1 MIFEEAKCPNCGAQL
16 SVFMSIGRASC
27 EFCGNNYIIKNND
40 SKQID
45 RSKGVNISSSNIS
58 FIYEETET
66 IHLQSNET
74 DKIRVALLV
83 IAGLSYALGKNYK
96 IIIGDNSTYIYQKGE
111 ISKEEKKRV
120 LKGKVRSA
128 KALINKDFEKIES
141 NTYNFGLEN
150 FISFL
155 SKYDCK
161 TIEEVKH
168 KKEDR
173 YLAYGE
179 YSSRCKCLC
188 DVFYSFIIGE
198 LIITPTYLKKHFT
211 HYVDCFERI
220 KNKKAISIIAEQ
232 LSENL
237 IKSTA
242 NDSAYETIFI
252 TSICCHHTGNNDR
265 YLGKFVRIAYN
276 DIGMANISDEKIQ
289 FAVCIAVIAEVI
301 KLTNKVDC
309 PFDLVPNMLRSNSK
323 PKGIEWSPIL
333 KELNVDLRQVKQIVY
348 NEW

>member
-27 EFCGNNYIIKNND
+27 GFCGNNYIINNND

-45 RSKGVNISSSNIS
+45 RSKGVNTSYSNIS

-66 IHLQSNET
+66 IHLQSNE
-74 DKIRVALLV
+74 INQLRVALLV
-83 IAGLSYALGKNYK
+83 IAGLSYALGKNFK
-96 IIIGDNSTYIYQKGE
+96 IIIGNNSTYIYQKGE

-128 KALINKDFEKIES
+128 KELINKDFEKIES

-150 FISFL
+150 YISFL

-161 TIEEVKH
+161 MIEEVKH

-173 YLAYGE
+173 YIAYGE
-179 YSSRCKCLC
+179 YSSRCKCSC
-188 DVFYSFIIGE
+188 DIFYSFIIGE
-198 LIITPTYLKKHFT
+198 LIITPAYFKKHFT

-242 NDSAYETIFI
+242 NDSTYETISI
-252 TSICCHHTGNNDR
+252 TSTCCHHS
-265 YLGKFVRIAYN
+265 YEKSFVRIAYN
-276 DIGMANISDEKIQ
+276 DIGMANIIDENIQ

-301 KLTNKVDC
+301 KLTNKADC

-333 KELNVDLRQVKQIVY
+333 KELNVSLRQVKQIVY